1 MFGARYKQPL
11 KPSGSAPTAVKECRM
26 TPRHAGCGV
35 TEKHGILVQS
45 TFTEHLLRSTSP
57 DCKEHYT
64 RGMTAK
70 RLTEEA

>member
-45 TFTEHLLRSTSP
+45 TFTEHLLRAIHRAS
-57 DCKEHYT
+57 KYVEHQS
-64 RGMTAK
+64 
-70 RLTEEA
+70 

>member
-1 MFGARYKQPL
+1 MFGACYKQPL
-11 KPSGSAPTAVKECRM
+11 KPSGSAPTAEECRM
-26 TPRHAGCGV
+26 TPRHAGCDIA
-35 TEKHGILVQS
+35 EMHRILVQS

-70 RLTEEA
+70 QLKEEA